1 MNATTT
7 TNAGGSRPARTNKT
21 TLTVIVGFLT
31 LILGMAIGAAAAETG
46 TGLLRLSQK
55 TSPATNQTLSAAAGG
70 LNPGG
75 TAELN
80 PFQQIRDMQA
90 QMAKSFDRMFQQF
103 GASPQF
109 NSFTI
114 NPGSSLALDVQNL
127 KNRYEIQAYV
137 PDAKSS
143 DVHVSLK
150 DGRTL
155 DVQVSHQQTQ
165 TTGGKNAASS
175 VAEWGQYDQEVQLPT
190 PVKAGQMKIKREG
203 HELIITIPKTA

>member
-1 MNATTT
+1 MLSTT
-7 TNAGGSRPARTNKT
+7 
-21 TLTVIVGFLT
+21 
-31 LILGMAIGAAAAETG
+31 
-46 TGLLRLSQK
+46 
-55 TSPATNQTLSAAAGG
+55 AGG
-70 LNPGG
+70 LKPGG
-75 TAELN
+75 PMALN

-90 QMAKSFDRMFQQF
+90 QMARSFDQMFQQF

-114 NPGSSLALDVQNL
+114 NPGSSLALDVQDL
-127 KNRYEIQAYV
+127 KNSYEVQAYV

-150 DGRTL
+150 NGRTL

-165 TTGGKNAASS
+165 TTGGKNAATS

-190 PVKAGQMKIKREG
+190 PVKGGQMKIKREG
-203 HELIITIPKTA
+203 HELIIIIPKTA